1 MDVWWS
7 RRHLRYQPEVVRR
20 TTMRGLTPE
29 PEWTLWE
36 PPVKIGTRQKR
47 IRLASLRTDDTHK
60 SRMLPQLCGN
70 TSQVYG
76 NPIQIPQF
84 HMHWSCLTNR
94 PSHSA
99 TTQFYLRVP
108 HLIVSEFL
116 VNSVAATDSERA
128 YRQNTIQPP
137 AANMPYL
144 TLPKLLVL
152 L

>member
-1 MDVWWS
+1 MVASALAVPTGSGPSD
-7 RRHLRYQPEVVRR
+7 HHEGTDAR
-20 TTMRGLTPE
+20 TRLDPLGTT
-29 PEWTLWE
+29 
-36 PPVKIGTRQKR
+36 VKLGTRQKQ
-47 IRLASLRTDDTHK
+47 IRLASLRMDDTHK

-76 NPIQIPQF
+76 NPIQIHQF
-84 HMHWSCLTNR
+84 HLHGSCLTNH